1 MYYTLWNNNKTVIL
15 ECSVAARLRRLF
27 WFGCFVCVCVCV
39 SVVLKSFLALGWTN
53 FNECLWLGGT
63 CVCVW
68 WPDLQSGCT
77 VSPGLWWETSVNKT
91 GAPHCSPLHLITP
104 GTSIHSLSLSL
115 SLSHAH
121 TYIYTRTQTHTPS
134 LASFQPSSMPQYT
147 LALQLPPCLHIFA
160 YTNSYIVW
168 VDTNCLCRWKIMQN
182 TLKEIN
188 VARRKYLDSNIDN
201 TQLRVIKSA
210 GCCLYN
216 EMQIRLTMRGKLNFH
231 WPLQNWVNFYT
242 SKCSCLIFSFSD
254 NVHIVLDT
262 TG

>member
-27 WFGCFVCVCVCV
+27 WFGCFVCVCVCVCVCV

-115 SLSHAH
+115 SLSLSCAH
-121 TYIYTRTQTHTPS
+121 IHIHTHTDTHSFSS
-134 LASFQPSSMPQYT
+134 LIPALLHASIHTCLTAAT
-147 LALQLPPCLHIFA
+147 LSPHLCLH
-160 YTNSYIVW
+160 
-168 VDTNCLCRWKIMQN
+168 K
-182 TLKEIN
+182 
-188 VARRKYLDSNIDN
+188 
-201 TQLRVIKSA
+201 QLHSVSR
-210 GCCLYN
+210 
-216 EMQIRLTMRGKLNFH
+216 H
-231 WPLQNWVNFYT
+231 
-242 SKCSCLIFSFSD
+242 
-254 NVHIVLDT
+254 
-262 TG
+262 